1 MRVEFYKHSLGD
13 EEIEELRRTLDSLFL
28 AYGPRTID
36 LECGEIRGRDLP
48 KAASACAVIVEGRA

>member
-1 MRVEFYKHSLGD
+1 MHVEFYKHGLGD
-13 EEIEELRRTLDSLFL
+13 EELRRTLDSRFL